1 MQKQRIKPLQT
12 TRGNS
17 KFRHLLKWQFSGW
30 GLDQNV
36 GPKFYKFCFG
46 FGGDT
51 CIFNCMYWMSVLY
64 TELTGSNLPKRP
76 KGKVNKNWTCFF
88 QSPEAIRSLYPFSDC
103 KAAKAAAFQKNLE
116 QCIKH
121 TVMSTNNPFFLPNVS
136 ANALPVTLFLIK
148 YLCYWWI
155 RVEFLCFATFASQA
169 DNILPWKYRPF
180 FTAHFKERAWH
191 YAMLWLLA
199 SLYHPFRVVCSAT
212 TFQGISF
219 GAWHCETREIMFG
232 NNMGWWQD
240 MSNSWN
246 YRLPFKSCPL
256 PHHHCWWLDLLVP
269 PPSLH
274 KWNKS
279 RGVSQ
284 EHNAHC
290 VRCVKHP
297 SVGAWRYR

>member
-1 MQKQRIKPLQT
+1 MKTLATLLYVPDVSFIYWTDWLKFTQRAKKKGQQEL
-12 TRGNS
+12 NAL
-17 KFRHLLKWQFSGW
+17 LLKSWSHQE
-30 GLDQNV
+30 
-36 GPKFYKFCFG
+36 P
-46 FGGDT
+46 
-51 CIFNCMYWMSVLY
+51 
-64 TELTGSNLPKRP
+64 
-76 KGKVNKNWTCFF
+76 
-88 QSPEAIRSLYPFSDC
+88 YPASDC
-103 KAAKAAAFQKNLE
+103 KWKSCNVTKESWIE
-116 QCIKH
+116 QCIREA
-121 TVMSTNNPFFLPNVS
+121 SPFFFLLNAS
-136 ANALPVTLFLIK
+136 ASALPVTLFLIK

-180 FTAHFKERAWH
+180 LTAHFKERAWH

-246 YRLPFKSCPL
+246 YRRPFTSCPL
-256 PHHHCWWLDLLVP
+256 PPNHCWWLDLLVP

-274 KWNKS
+274 KGDKS
-279 RGVSQ
+279 RGVSREPSTLCEVCKTSLSGSLAAQ
-284 EHNAHC
+284 IVMYDE
-290 VRCVKHP
+290 VK
-297 SVGAWRYR
+297 